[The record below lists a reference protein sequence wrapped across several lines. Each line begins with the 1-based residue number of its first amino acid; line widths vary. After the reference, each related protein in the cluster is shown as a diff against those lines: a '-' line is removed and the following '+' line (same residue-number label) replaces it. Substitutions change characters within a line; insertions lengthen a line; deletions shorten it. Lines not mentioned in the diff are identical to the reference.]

1 MDLSLNLWAVTNLSS
16 LPSIILRVVEVL
28 IGINALIIV
37 HEFGH
42 FIAARL
48 CGVRCEKFFIW
59 FDAWG
64 YKFFSFKVGNTE
76 YGLGWLP
83 LGGYV
88 KMLGQ
93 EDNPGQ
99 IKEELARAKEGAQE
113 GDGTDSEAAQKRVE
127 QLSKAIYAKD
137 SFQSK
142 NVFQRMVII
151 SAGVIMNVI
160 FAVICAAAAY
170 VIGFPETTSRVGT
183 VLPGTPAWTAGLRAG
198 DEVIAMDDEPVTL
211 FSQIPTGLM
220 NGGEVSVKVQRG
232 NEEFTVE
239 VTPRRDADDLMPI
252 IGVLPA
258 ASIRLAMVDPPY
270 ELTEEDA
277 QKAGTEEAL
286 SSLKPGD
293 LLISMNGTPIETP
306 ADYELC
312 ARRFL
317 DEPIDYIF
325 VPTDKNGQRIEG
337 ENKSVTLYP
346 STFCE
351 SGIRLTMGEIAAI
364 QSGSPAEKAGLRPRC
379 DDGQGLVSAGDII
392 LAVNGVSVTDPLAL
406 PIDLFRLSRDNA
418 SVVLTVQ
425 RDGESIDVPVTLASQ
440 AGYTGIRSHRGELA
454 CDALGVSYYVEP
466 VISGTDARVTIPDAA
481 KPIGAAVRK
490 ISVVTLS
497 RDGQRKHLTLD
508 TADLSEDQCRAEVL
522 DLFTQR
528 LALLDSSA
536 QIAVTAV
543 QKDGTEVVLT
553 TTPQPSAALHRID
566 RGLIFG
572 VDTRQARAQSL
583 CSALDY
589 GWSRTVES
597 MGLVFQVLKNVG
609 RNVSAKAFG
618 GPGMIVSAAWTATS
632 SGDGL
637 FLVLLCVI
645 SANLAVVNI
654 LPIPVLDGGHLVF
667 LLYEAIFRKP
677 ANENVQVILSYIG
690 LFLLLALMAW
700 VILLD
705 IARWVGWM

>member
-99 IKEELARAKEGAQE
+99 IKEELARAKEDAKE
-113 GDGTDSEAAQKRVE
+113 GDGAEGEAAQKRVE

-142 NVFQRMVII
+142 NVFQRLVII

-239 VTPRRDADDLMPI
+239 VTPRRDAD
-252 IGVLPA
+252 G
-258 ASIRLAMVDPPY
+258 
-270 ELTEEDA
+270 
-277 QKAGTEEAL
+277 
-286 SSLKPGD
+286 
-293 LLISMNGTPIETP
+293 
-306 ADYELC
+306 
-312 ARRFL
+312 
-317 DEPIDYIF
+317 
-325 VPTDKNGQRIEG
+325 
-337 ENKSVTLYP
+337 
-346 STFCE
+346 
-351 SGIRLTMGEIAAI
+351 
-364 QSGSPAEKAGLRPRC
+364 GSC
-379 DDGQGLVSAGDII
+379 
-392 LAVNGVSVTDPLAL
+392 
-406 PIDLFRLSRDNA
+406 
-418 SVVLTVQ
+418 
-425 RDGESIDVPVTLASQ
+425 
-440 AGYTGIRSHRGELA
+440 
-454 CDALGVSYYVEP
+454 
-466 VISGTDARVTIPDAA
+466 
-481 KPIGAAVRK
+481 
-490 ISVVTLS
+490 
-497 RDGQRKHLTLD
+497 
-508 TADLSEDQCRAEVL
+508 
-522 DLFTQR
+522 
-528 LALLDSSA
+528 
-536 QIAVTAV
+536 
-543 QKDGTEVVLT
+543 
-553 TTPQPSAALHRID
+553 
-566 RGLIFG
+566 
-572 VDTRQARAQSL
+572 
-583 CSALDY
+583 
-589 GWSRTVES
+589 
-597 MGLVFQVLKNVG
+597 
-609 RNVSAKAFG
+609 
-618 GPGMIVSAAWTATS
+618 
-632 SGDGL
+632 
-637 FLVLLCVI
+637 
-645 SANLAVVNI
+645 
-654 LPIPVLDGGHLVF
+654 
-667 LLYEAIFRKP
+667 
-677 ANENVQVILSYIG
+677 
-690 LFLLLALMAW
+690 
-700 VILLD
+700 
-705 IARWVGWM
+705 